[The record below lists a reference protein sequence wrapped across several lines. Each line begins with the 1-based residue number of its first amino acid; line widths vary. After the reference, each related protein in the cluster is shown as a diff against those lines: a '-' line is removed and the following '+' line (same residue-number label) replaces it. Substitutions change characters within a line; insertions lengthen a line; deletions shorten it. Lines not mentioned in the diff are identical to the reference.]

1 MSRFISSRPAP
12 DELFITTASG
22 FTPSKNA
29 PNLGPMNILIT
40 GGAGFIGSHLTERMV
55 AEGHSVTVI
64 DDFND
69 YYDPA
74 IKRQNLQSVAGQIR
88 LVEGDIRDAVLVER
102 TFAAGKF
109 DQVIHIAARAGVRPS
124 IQDPKLYFT
133 TNIDGTFN
141 LLDACVYHKVP
152 RFTFA
157 SSSSIY
163 GINKKVPFSESDP
176 VERTIS
182 PYAATKLAG
191 EQICSNYA
199 HLFGIRCQ
207 CLRFFTVYGPRQRP
221 DLAISKFT
229 RNIMEG
235 KPIQQFGDG
244 SSARDY
250 TFIDDIIEGVCAAA
264 QYDASEFEIFNL
276 GGSEVTTLRELI
288 ALIEKTTGKK
298 AIIEQLPDQLGDV
311 PKTYADISKAKQV
324 LGYSPKTQVTRGIEK
339 FVQWYQ
345 ATQSSPQKKGAIL
358 GTG

>member
-1 MSRFISSRPAP
+1 M
-12 DELFITTASG
+12 
-22 FTPSKNA
+22 K
-29 PNLGPMNILIT
+29 ILIT
-40 GGAGFIGSHLTERMV
+40 GGAGFIGSHLTERTV
-55 AEGHSVTVI
+55 KEGHAVTVI

-74 IKRQNLQSVAGQIR
+74 IKQSNLRSVKDDIH
-88 LVEGDIRDAVLVER
+88 LVKGDIRDAVLVER
-102 TFAAGKF
+102 TFASGKF
-109 DQVIHIAARAGVRPS
+109 DQVIHLAARAGVRPS

-163 GINKKVPFSESDP
+163 GINKKVPFSETDP
-176 VERTIS
+176 IERTIS

-229 RNIMEG
+229 RNILEG
-235 KPIQQFGDG
+235 RPIQQFGDG

-250 TFIDDIIEGVCAAA
+250 TYIEDIIQGVCAAA
-264 QYDASEFEIFNL
+264 QYDDSEFEIFNL
-276 GGSEVTTLRELI
+276 GGSEVTTLSDLI
-288 ALIEKTTGKK
+288 S
-298 AIIEQLPDQLGDV
+298 IIETVTGNRAKIEYLPDQLGDV
-311 PKTYADISKAKQV
+311 PRTYADISKAERL
-324 LGYSPKTQVTRGIEK
+324 LGYSPQTRVTDGIEK
-339 FVQWYQ
+339 FLSWYR
-345 ATQSSPQKKGAIL
+345 
-358 GTG
+358 